1 VRRRYAERFALT
13 IEQIDDL
20 EDPVDLDDFK
30 EAAKA
35 LSGSR
40 DLGAQLFCALLR
52 SVAVDTRLVCSLQP
66 LPFSGVAKGMTPEKP
81 MPQYIYSSN
90 ITHQAS
96 QQDHSITEIIA
107 TASNARWR
115 ASEHASE
122 EYIASPLPTTRLSPN
137 KRIKDSPYPIFWT
150 EVFSPSID
158 KWIPVDPLVRHT
170 FNKPRT
176 GFEPPASDRLNSMSY
191 VIAFE
196 DDASARDVTRRYAR
210 QYNAKTRKLR
220 VESTKG
226 GDKWWKRTM
235 AFFERPFPETRDE
248 IEDNELAAREAQ
260 EGMPK
265 NVGDF
270 KGHPIFALERHLRRS
285 EVIYPM
291 REAGKISAGAGGK
304 VESVYRRR
312 DVHVVR
318 SADQWY
324 RKGRDVKEGEQP
336 LKRAVI
342 RRSDRTTPM
351 DEYDVAEDGIGLYAE
366 FQTDVYVP
374 PPVVDGRVPRNAY
387 GNLDIYVPSMIPA
400 GAIHV
405 QHPLAARSAKV
416 LGVEYA
422 DAVTGF
428 DFKGRQGTAVVNGI
442 VVAAEYREAF
452 VEAIRAMEHEQAQA
466 EQAKRTHLALQMWRR
481 FMTALRIKEKIDKE
495 YADDSSNE
503 DMNDRAYEAPGS
515 GEEDVG
521 GGFVPEAGLKEFDDD
536 RTEPPIAVI
545 LHFVSSEVVVI
556 ESPHKLE
563 NDKLQTNSLD
573 AVRIDSTFDESDIQE
588 YGGGF
593 IPEQAADE
601 EAGGF
606 IPEQEAAEEDG
617 ASIPDE
623 RLDNPKV
630 PLAERRDTDHNDGF
644 VPGAVDLG
652 RGVKSPTR
660 LPATAAPFN
669 PSGTAMSPLAAAP
682 TADDNSRAESLEA
695 PPSLAREES
704 TASLKQIT
712 SSRSSD
718 SIDNES
724 LLSHDPEDE
733 DAEPEWLMDDEE
745 P

>member
-1 VRRRYAERFALT
+1 MMETNAN
-13 IEQIDDL
+13 
-20 EDPVDLDDFK
+20 P
-30 EAAKA
+30 
-35 LSGSR
+35 
-40 DLGAQLFCALLR
+40 
-52 SVAVDTRLVCSLQP
+52 
-66 LPFSGVAKGMTPEKP
+66 
-81 MPQYIYSSN
+81 
-90 ITHQAS
+90 
-96 QQDHSITEIIA
+96 
-107 TASNARWR
+107 SNARWR

-122 EYIASPLPTTRLSPN
+122 EDIAGPLPTTRPSPK

-176 GFEPPASDRLNSMSY
+176 GFEPPASDLLNSMSY

-270 KGHPIFALERHLRRS
+270 KGHPIFALERHLRRN
-285 EVIYPM
+285 EVIHPM
-291 REAGKISAGAGGK
+291 REAGKVSAGAGGK
-304 VESVYRRR
+304 AESVYRRR

-336 LKRAVI
+336 LKRVVT
-342 RRSDRTTPM
+342 RRNNRATPI
-351 DEYDVAEDGIGLYAE
+351 DEYDVAEDGTGLYAE

-387 GNLDIYVPSMIPA
+387 GNLDVYVPSMIPA
-400 GAIHV
+400 SAIHV

-416 LGVEYA
+416 LGVDYA

-442 VVAAEYREAF
+442 VAAAEYREAF
-452 VEAIRAMEHEQAQA
+452 VEAIRGMEHEQAQA

-503 DMNDRAYEAPGS
+503 DMNDRAYEAPKS
-515 GEEDVG
+515 EEEDVG
-521 GGFVPEAGLKEFDDD
+521 GGFVPEAIVKELDED
-536 RTEPPIAVI
+536 RTEPLMAVP
-545 LHFVSSEVVVI
+545 LYFVSGEVVVI

-563 NDKLQTNSLD
+563 KDKLQTNSLD
-573 AVRIDSTFDESDIQE
+573 AARIDSMFDENDTQEHGGGFVAEGCSGDESHGRPTEQASDGE
-588 YGGGF
+588 GGGF
-593 IPEQAADE
+593 IPEQGADE
-601 EAGGF
+601 GVGGF

-617 ASIPDE
+617 TFSPDE
-623 RLDNPKV
+623 LLGNLKA
-630 PLAERRDTDHNDGF
+630 PLAERRDKDHDGGF
-644 VPGAVDLG
+644 VPGTVDLEHD
-652 RGVKSPTR
+652 VKSPTAI
-660 LPATAAPFN
+660 LPTTAAPFN
-669 PSGTAMSPLAAAP
+669 PFGIAMSPPAAVP
-682 TADDNSRAESLEA
+682 TVDGNSGSEALEMP
-695 PPSLAREES
+695 PPSAREES
-704 TASLKQIT
+704 TALVKHIT

-733 DAEPEWLMDDEE
+733 DAEPEWLVDDEE
-745 P
+745 L